1 MKNYLLLMRL
11 DKPIGFMLLFW
22 PCSWGFAIALN
33 KRSMDNEWFLY
44 LLYFFI
50 GSVLMRSAG
59 CIYNDIV
66 DRKIDQK
73 VKRTKSRPIAS
84 NKISLMSAW
93 ILIIALCSLSL
104 VILLQFNLNAIL
116 FGLASGLLIIFYPF
130 MKRITYWPQLFL
142 GIVFNWGVILSYL
155 VFFEAINL
163 EIILLYLSAIF
174 WTLGYDTIYGMQD
187 LEDDLKIGVKSTA
200 IKFKKNI
207 KLFLTLVYSFSF
219 IILIIANLLIVDLF
233 KFEFIFYLIPML
245 FLIFQIKSVKINNNS
260 QNLSLFKINN
270 YYGLSIF
277 IIQILV
283 FKHA

>member
-1 MKNYLLLMRL
+1 MRL

-22 PCSWGFAIALN
+22 PSSWGFAIALN
-33 KRSMDNEWFLY
+33 KRPMDNEWFLY
-44 LLYFFI
+44 LLFFFI
-50 GSVLMRSAG
+50 GSILMRSAG

-73 VKRTKSRPIAS
+73 VERTKSRPIAS

-104 VILLQFNLNAIL
+104 AILLQFNLNAIL
-116 FGLASGLLIIFYPF
+116 FGLASGLLIICYPF

-155 VFFEAINL
+155 VFFEEINL

-233 KFEFIFYLIPML
+233 KFEFIFYLIPMF